1 VKNLVSKHS
10 SMLIIAI
17 GFAIVGLAIIAISFA
32 YSIYMI
38 ILLILLFGAGYGLAQ
53 PLIDTQIIH
62 VAPAEST
69 GGVLSIHN
77 AMRNVGQSLAPIVL
91 GIVLLH
97 FDLNTVF
104 IVSGSF
110 GLLVA
115 LMTYLMKNF
124 FENSGDKHINE
135 TKISL
140 SH

>member
-1 VKNLVSKHS
+1 LTIVQIAPSESK
-10 SMLIIAI
+10 
-17 GFAIVGLAIIAISFA
+17 
-32 YSIYMI
+32 
-38 ILLILLFGAGYGLAQ
+38 
-53 PLIDTQIIH
+53 
-62 VAPAEST
+62 

-77 AMRNVGQSLAPIVL
+77 TMKYIGQCLAPIIL

-115 LMTYLMKNF
+115 LMTYLMKNS
-124 FENSGDKHINE
+124 FENSGVEHIKEAKE